1 MKIVIKGV
9 NRRVIEINNPDG
21 EYFEKAILFVKPEKS
36 GDKPETLRIAA
47 RKYLS
52 ELDEN
57 DKRRRLRLLIIIS
70 SVVVAFITVILTVII
85 F

>member
-1 MKIVIKGV
+1 MIKGV

-52 ELDEN
+52 EVDEN
-57 DKRRRLRLLIIIS
+57 DRRRRVRTIVIIS
-70 SVVVAFITVILTVII
+70 SLVIVFVTIILTVII

>member
-1 MKIVIKGV
+1 MIKGV

-36 GDKPETLRIAA
+36 SDKPETLRIAA

-57 DKRRRLRLLIIIS
+57 DRRKRIRTAVIIS
-70 SVVVAFITVILTVII
+70 SVFVAVITLILTVVI

>member
-1 MKIVIKGV
+1 MIKGV

-36 GDKPETLRIAA
+36 GDKPEILRIAA

-52 ELDEN
+52 EVDEN
-57 DKRRRLRLLIIIS
+57 DRRRRVRTIVIIS
-70 SVVVAFITVILTVII
+70 SLVIVFVTIILTVII

>member
-1 MKIVIKGV
+1 MIKGV

-47 RKYLS
+47 RKYLL
-52 ELDEN
+52 EVDEN
-57 DKRRRLRLLIIIS
+57 DRRRRVRTIVIIS
-70 SVVVAFITVILTVII
+70 SLVIVFVTIILTVII

>member
-1 MKIVIKGV
+1 MIKGV

-36 GDKPETLRIAA
+36 GDKPETLRMAA

-52 ELDEN
+52 EVDEN
-57 DKRRRLRLLIIIS
+57 NRRRRLRLSIIIL
-70 SVVVAFITVILTVII
+70 SVIVAFITIILTIII

>member
-36 GDKPETLRIAA
+36 GDKSETLRIAA

-52 ELDEN
+52 EVDEN
-57 DKRRRLRLLIIIS
+57 DRRRRLRTVLIIS
-70 SVVVAFITVILTVII
+70 SVIIAFLTIILTVII

>member
-1 MKIVIKGV
+1 MIKGV

-36 GDKPETLRIAA
+36 GDKPETLRMAA

-57 DKRRRLRLLIIIS
+57 DRRRRIRWAVIIS
-70 SVVVAFITVILTVII
+70 SVFVAVITLILTVVI

>member
-1 MKIVIKGV
+1 MIKGV

-36 GDKPETLRIAA
+36 GDKPETLKIAA

-52 ELDEN
+52 EVDEN
-57 DKRRRLRLLIIIS
+57 DRRRRLRIAIIVS
-70 SVVVAFITVILTVII
+70 SVIIAFLTVILTLII

>member
-1 MKIVIKGV
+1 MIKGV

-36 GDKPETLRIAA
+36 GDKPETLKIAA

-52 ELDEN
+52 EVDEN
-57 DKRRRLRLLIIIS
+57 DRRRRLRIAIIVSSLII
-70 SVVVAFITVILTVII
+70 AFLTVILTLII